1 MYVCICVCICI
12 ITKFFIILGECS
24 YEVIDEFLMFTL
36 ELLINEKMLTNTKF
50 LILRKKAGNLT
61 FEDAQNMLEVN
72 IYRIH
77 RFICIC

>member
-1 MYVCICVCICI
+1 
-12 ITKFFIILGECS
+12 
-24 YEVIDEFLMFTL
+24 MFTL

-50 LILRKKAGNLT
+50 TILRKKAGNLT

-77 RFICIC
+77 KFICIY